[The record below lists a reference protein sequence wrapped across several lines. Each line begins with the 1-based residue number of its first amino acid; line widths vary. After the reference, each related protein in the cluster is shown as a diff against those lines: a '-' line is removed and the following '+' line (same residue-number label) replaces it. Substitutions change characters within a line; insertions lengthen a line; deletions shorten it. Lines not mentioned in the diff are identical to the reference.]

1 MLISICL
8 IFLSSCS
15 YRLLDFTVISSKN
28 TNLTIDK
35 TKGKR
40 TEGKSMKFL
49 GIGVTIKDAVDDALE
64 NAGSKY
70 DILIDGV
77 LRAKNFPFYGGY
89 IVEGTAFN
97 SDEMQAAL
105 GEEEYQKWLKENDV
119 FDSETLELTEK

>member
-1 MLISICL
+1 
-8 IFLSSCS
+8 
-15 YRLLDFTVISSKN
+15 
-28 TNLTIDK
+28 
-35 TKGKR
+35 
-40 TEGKSMKFL
+40 MKFL